1 MTKQE
6 ELKVLDKIIALVKS
20 TGNDSYLSLSF
31 EGFEEM
37 VRDNIEN
44 DFGSCV
50 AMFKRHLQSDEA
62 QIKSMREAIK
72 RRDEEIKLLRTQVS
86 GLKLDKDQWA
96 AVAERLE
103 REYAY
108 DQDQFESLEQENE
121 SLSSLLDAAEEARSA
136 AVDDLVRLKEENER
150 LREAMGFETNPRD
163 CDDYDELLDM
173 KTDLIR
179 LKCQLCDVM
188 IAKGLI

>member
-6 ELKVLDKIIALVKS
+6 ELKVLDKIMALVKS
-20 TGNDSYLSLSF
+20 TGSDSYLSLSF

-37 VRDNIEN
+37 VRDNIKN

-50 AMFKRHLQSDEA
+50 AVFKRHLENEEA

-72 RRDEEIKLLRTQVS
+72 LRDKENALLKAQIS
-86 GLKLDKDQWA
+86 ELKLDKEKLQ
-96 AVAERLE
+96 AVAERLKSE
-103 REYAY
+103 CAY
-108 DQDQFESLEQENE
+108 DQDQIESLEQENE
-121 SLSSLLDAAEEARSA
+121 SLNSLLDAADEAEA
-136 AVDDLVRLKEENER
+136 AAADELVRLKEENER
-150 LREAMGFETNPRD
+150 LREAMDFETNPSD

>member
-1 MTKQE
+1 MTKQG
-6 ELKVLDKIIALVKS
+6 ELKVLDKIMALVKS
-20 TGNDSYLSLSF
+20 TGSDSYLSLSF

-50 AMFKRHLQSDEA
+50 AMFKKNLEA
-62 QIKSMREAIK
+62 KKAHIKSLSET
-72 RRDEEIKLLRTQVS
+72 RRNWIDRCALLERTINE
-86 GLKLDKDQWA
+86 LELDKEQLQ
-96 AVAERLE
+96 AVAERLKSE
-103 REYAY
+103 CAY
-108 DQDQFESLEQENE
+108 DQDQIESLEQENE

-136 AVDDLVRLKEENER
+136 AADELVRLKEENER
-150 LREAMGFETNPRD
+150 LREAMDFETNPRD

>member
-6 ELKVLDKIIALVKS
+6 ELKVLDKIMALVKS
-20 TGNDSYLSLSF
+20 TGSDSYLSLSF

-37 VRDNIEN
+37 VRDNIKN
-44 DFGSCV
+44 DFGNCV
-50 AMFKRHLQSDEA
+50 AVFKRYLENEEA

-72 RRDEEIKLLRTQVS
+72 LRDKENALLKAQIS
-86 GLKLDKDQWA
+86 ELKLDKEKLQ
-96 AVAERLE
+96 AVAERLKSE
-103 REYAY
+103 CAY
-108 DQDQFESLEQENE
+108 DQDQIESLEQENE
-121 SLSSLLDAAEEARSA
+121 SLNSLLDAAEEARSA
-136 AVDDLVRLKEENER
+136 AADELVRLKEENER
-150 LREAMGFETNPRD
+150 LRKAMDFETNPCD
-163 CDDYDELLDM
+163 DDDYDELLDM